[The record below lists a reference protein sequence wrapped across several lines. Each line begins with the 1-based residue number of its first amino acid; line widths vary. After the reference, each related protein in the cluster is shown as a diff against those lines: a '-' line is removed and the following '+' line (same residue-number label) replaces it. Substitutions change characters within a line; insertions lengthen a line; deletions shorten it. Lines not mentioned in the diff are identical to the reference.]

1 MNIDVSFSE
10 IGVIQVELEEALPPT
25 FEVTFD
31 PDFPIII
38 ELGTPGPQGIQGI
51 QGIPGPPG
59 DITTSSIGALADVE
73 LSNLQPGDTI
83 VYSSAKFRNYP
94 IENITDGGNF

>member
-1 MNIDVSFSE
+1 MNIDVAFSG

-38 ELGTPGPQGIQGI
+38 ELGTPGP
-51 QGIPGPPG
+51 PGPPG
-59 DITTSSIGALADVE
+59 QPGIQGPPGDLTTSSIGALADVE
-73 LSNLQPGDTI
+73 LSNPQPGDTL